1 MTAGSTGLVALLGR
15 PVAESLSPRLQ
26 NAAFAARGL
35 EWRYV
40 ACEVE
45 PDRLADAVRG
55 LNALGFA
62 GANVTIPHKQTV
74 LELCDELDAVA
85 ARAGSVNT
93 LNFRANRV
101 LGSSTDAEA
110 LGDRMPARAA
120 VIGAGGAAAAW
131 IEALERRGAD
141 VRVFSRQ
148 GDWPPDTAAAEVVV
162 HATPLRD
169 ELLFQPH
176 GGQTVIDLAYRAN
189 GEPTALAAAAR
200 AAGCDVMDGLEV
212 LVGQGAASFVLWTGV
227 PAPVEVMRAAVGL
240 RP

>member
-1 MTAGSTGLVALLGR
+1 VTAGSTGLVALLGR

-45 PDRLADAVRG
+45 PDRLADAVQG
-55 LNALGFA
+55 LTALGFA

-74 LELCDELDAVA
+74 LGLCDELDAVA

-93 LNFRANRV
+93 LSFRANRV

-110 LGDRMPARAA
+110 LGDRLPARAA
-120 VIGAGGAAAAW
+120 PGSRRSRG
-131 IEALERRGAD
+131 EAPRSASSRGKATGL
-141 VRVFSRQ
+141 RTRQPPRWSSTRPRFATSCSFSR
-148 GDWPPDTAAAEVVV
+148 TAA
-162 HATPLRD
+162 
-169 ELLFQPH
+169 
-176 GGQTVIDLAYRAN
+176 
-189 GEPTALAAAAR
+189 
-200 AAGCDVMDGLEV
+200 
-212 LVGQGAASFVLWTGV
+212 
-227 PAPVEVMRAAVGL
+227 